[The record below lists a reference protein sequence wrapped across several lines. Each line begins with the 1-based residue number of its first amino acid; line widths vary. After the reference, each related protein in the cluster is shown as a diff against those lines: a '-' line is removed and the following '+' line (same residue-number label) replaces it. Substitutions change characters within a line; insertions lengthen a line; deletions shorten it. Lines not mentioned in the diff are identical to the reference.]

1 MRRMIP
7 VFAGIVAL
15 TASMSCTQNAE
26 PDVEPPSPAAQT
38 AVEPARSAAAEPARS
53 AAAEPARSAAAEERE
68 QTPAAPAPE
77 THATESNVLLEE
89 WAGPYGGVPAFDEMD
104 LASLKPALEAGME
117 ANLAEIDA
125 IAENPEPPT
134 FENTILAME
143 RAGDQLGRVFA
154 YLRVWAGNLSSPEF
168 RGIQQEIA
176 PKLAQFQSKIT
187 QNQKL
192 FERIK
197 AVYDAVHSRA
207 SGATERTAERSADER
222 RLVKLI
228 YDGFASN
235 GATLQGEAK
244 ERYAA
249 INERLAELH
258 TRFGNNVLADEEGYT
273 LYLTED
279 QLGGLPESFKTAAA
293 AAATASGE
301 EGRYAVTNT
310 RSSMAPFLTY
320 STERALREQVWRNF
334 TSRGD
339 NGDERDNNAIV
350 AEILAL
356 RDERVGLLGYDNY
369 AQWRLENLMSKTPER
384 ALELME
390 AVWPAALA
398 RVEQEV
404 ADMQAVA
411 DREGAGITI
420 EPWDYRY
427 YAEKVRQERYDLDSD
442 EVKQYLQLAKLRDA
456 MFFVAGELFDFDFT
470 PVAEGTVPVY
480 HPDVKVFEVTDKVS
494 RSPASGGTSG
504 EHVGLW
510 YLDPFAR
517 PGKRSGA
524 WASAFRTH
532 ETFNGKKTV
541 LSTNNSNFI
550 KGAPG
555 EPVLIS
561 WSDARTYFHEFGHA
575 LHTLSSNVAYPTLN
589 GGVRDYTEFQSQL
602 LERWLLTD
610 PIIDKYLVHHQTGE
624 PIPAALVEKI
634 KQAATFNQGFET
646 TEYLA
651 SALVDMRFHTVDP
664 VGLDV
669 DAFERQT
676 LADLGMPDEIVMRH
690 RPTQFG
696 HIFSD
701 EGYAA
706 SYYGYMW
713 ADVLTSDAAEAFI
726 EAPDGFYD
734 KEQAKKLVEHL
745 FAPRNA
751 VDPADAYRAF
761 RGRDAGIEPLMRD
774 RGFPVP
780 GD

>member
-1 MRRMIP
+1 MKSAYQTL
-7 VFAGIVAL
+7 AGIAALAAL
-15 TASMSCTQNAE
+15 TACSQNASA
-26 PDVEPPSPAAQT
+26 PSTAQPQ
-38 AVEPARSAAAEPARS
+38 AS
-53 AAAEPARSAAAEERE
+53 
-68 QTPAAPAPE
+68 E
-77 THATESNVLLEE
+77 TNVLLAE
-89 WAGPYGGVPAFDEMD
+89 WTGPHGGVPAFDQMD
-104 LASLKPALEAGME
+104 LDALKPALEVGMK

-125 IAENPEPPT
+125 IANDPEPPT

-143 RAGDQLGRVFA
+143 RAGEDLGRVFA
-154 YLRVWAGNLSSPEF
+154 YFRIWSGNLSTPEF
-168 RGIQQEIA
+168 RTIQQELA
-176 PKLAQFQSKIT
+176 PKLSQFRSRIT

-192 FERIK
+192 FQRIK
-197 AVYDAVHSRA
+197 AVYESSATAAR
-207 SGATERTAERSADER
+207 GAGEK

-235 GATLQGEAK
+235 GATLEGEAK

-249 INERLAELH
+249 INQRLAEIH
-258 TRFGNNVLADEEGYT
+258 TQFGNNVLADEEGYT

-279 QLGGLPESFKTAAA
+279 QLGGLPDSFKQGAAA
-293 AAATASGE
+293 AAKAAGE
-301 EGRYAVTNT
+301 EGKYAVSNT

-320 STERALREQVWRNF
+320 SDERALREQVWRNF
-334 TSRGD
+334 TNRGD
-339 NGDERDNNAIV
+339 NGDEHDNSAII
-350 AEILAL
+350 AEILKL

-390 AVWPAALA
+390 AVWPAAIA

-404 ADMQAVA
+404 ADMQALA
-411 DREGAGITI
+411 DAARTDIKI

-427 YAEKVRQERYDLDSD
+427 YAEKVRKERYDLDSG
-442 EVKQYLQLAKLRDA
+442 EVKQYLQLDKLRDA
-456 MFFVAGELFDFDFT
+456 MFFVAGELFDFEFT
-470 PVAEGTVPVY
+470 PVPEGSVPVY
-480 HPDVKVFEVTDKVS
+480 HEDVKVWEVTNKMS

-504 EHVGLW
+504 DHIGLW

-524 WASAFRTH
+524 WASSFRTH
-532 ETFNGKKTV
+532 ETFDGKRTV

-610 PIIDKYLVHHQTGE
+610 PIIDKYLVHYQTGE
-624 PIPAALVEKI
+624 PIPASLVEKI
-634 KQAATFNQGFET
+634 KNAATFNQGFET

-664 VGLDV
+664 TDLDAA
-669 DAFERQT
+669 AFERQT

-696 HIFSD
+696 HIFSS

-713 ADVLTSDAAEAFI
+713 ADVLTSDAAEAFA

-734 KEQAKKLVEHL
+734 REQAKKLVEHL

-780 GD
+780 GK